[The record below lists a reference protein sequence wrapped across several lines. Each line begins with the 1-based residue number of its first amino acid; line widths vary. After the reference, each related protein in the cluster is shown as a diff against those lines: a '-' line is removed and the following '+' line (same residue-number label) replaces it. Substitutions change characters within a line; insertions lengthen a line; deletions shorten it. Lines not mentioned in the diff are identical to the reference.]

1 MSEPA
6 DCRRHPQDGAQFR
19 IRSMKTNR
27 VSTLLIAAAFAVCAP
42 LLRAEE
48 KSVSEK
54 SAEVWDKTKEKTKEV
69 GSAVVKKTKETVAAV
84 EDAIDK
90 PDSDARTVDV
100 KITDKGVEMPARLS
114 AGKTAFIVTNTGKQK
129 HNFEIEGESLEKS
142 FWLGIAPGASKTMQ
156 VTLKPGTY
164 EADCKLHQPK
174 EAKVKLTVK

>member
-1 MSEPA
+1 MKMN
-6 DCRRHPQDGAQFR
+6 RGFR
-19 IRSMKTNR
+19 
-27 VSTLLIAAAFAVCAP
+27 LLVIGAFAACAP
-42 LLRAEE
+42 LVQAEE
-48 KSVSEK
+48 KSVGEK

-90 PDSDARTVDV
+90 PDTDARTVDV
-100 KITDKGVEMPARLS
+100 KITDQGVQMPARIA
-114 AGKTAFIVTNTGKQK
+114 AGKTAFVVTNTGKQK
-129 HNFEIEGESLEKS
+129 HNFEIEGEHLEKS
-142 FWLGIAPGASKTMQ
+142 FWLAIAPGASKTMQ